1 MENGEI
7 MMKKREEVDESG
19 YSEKKVDQNID
30 LQAGQW
36 LDLNQGPTTQVNP
49 QQTQNKSKKNKN
61 KTQATSTKNVP
72 AKNQK
77 QQKTEEVKEEVP
89 QQSLDPVV
97 KRDKKILEAI
107 DSVGIQLEKKID
119 IYLQKIVSNID
130 EAEVE
135 LREIIELQT
144 TQKSLLQTLKW
155 EAKGSLDVSKLSK
168 QVQNLL
174 K

>member
-1 MENGEI
+1 M
-7 MMKKREEVDESG
+7 
-19 YSEKKVDQNID
+19 
-30 LQAGQW
+30 
-36 LDLNQGPTTQVNP
+36 
-49 QQTQNKSKKNKN
+49 
-61 KTQATSTKNVP
+61 
-72 AKNQK
+72 
-77 QQKTEEVKEEVP
+77 KEEIP
-89 QQSLDPVV
+89 LQSLDPVV

-107 DSVGIQLEKKID
+107 DNVGIQLEKKID

-130 EAEVE
+130 EAEEE
-135 LREIIELQT
+135 LRGIIELQT